1 MTKIKIQYKKPLN
14 GFLQKIVLTTLLTA
28 TSLLAITNME
38 VAQKADKITDG
49 FESSI
54 AKTEM
59 VLVNASGQKSVREL
73 EMKTLEGENGDKTIS
88 TFLTPAD
95 VKGTK
100 TLTHEHVDRDDD
112 QWLYLP
118 ALKRVKR
125 IASSNKSGS
134 FMGSE
139 FSYEDIG
146 NQNYKKFTYDDGLEE
161 VDLNGVKCYK
171 GMRVPKEENSGYTK
185 EISWVSKDKFLL
197 LRVDYYDRKK
207 ELLKTAIFSDY
218 KLIDGVWRVGKIE
231 MKNYQNDKSTVLIW
245 KEDKV
250 HAGLTDRE
258 FTKRILKR

>member
-1 MTKIKIQYKKPLN
+1 MKKILI
-14 GFLQKIVLTTLLTA
+14 TTLLTA
-28 TSLLAITNME
+28 TTLMAITNIE
-38 VAQKADKITDG
+38 IAQKSDKITDG

-54 AKTEM
+54 SQTEM
-59 VLVNASGQKSVREL
+59 ILINASGQKSVREL
-73 EMKTLEGENGDKTIS
+73 EMKTLEGEDGDKTIS

-100 TLTHEHVDRDDD
+100 TLGHEHLDRDDD

-125 IASSNKSGS
+125 IASRNKSGS

-146 NQNYKKFTYDDGLEE
+146 NQNYKKYTYGDKIEE
-161 VDLNGVKCYK
+161 VELNGIKCYK
-171 GMRVPKEENSGYTK
+171 GSRIPKDKNSGYTK
-185 EISWVSKDKFLL
+185 QVSWVAKDTFLL
-197 LRVDYYDRKK
+197 QQIEYYDRKS

-218 KLIDGVWRVGKIE
+218 KEIDGVWRVGKIE
-231 MKNYQNDKSTVLIW
+231 MKNHQNDKSTVLIW

-250 HAGLTDRE
+250 KAGLTAKE
-258 FTKRILKR
+258 FNKRVLKQ

>member
-1 MTKIKIQYKKPLN
+1 M
-14 GFLQKIVLTTLLTA
+14 
-28 TSLLAITNME
+28 AISNLE
-38 VAQKADKITDG
+38 VAQKSDKVTDG

-54 AKTEM
+54 AQTEM
-59 VLVNASGQKSVREL
+59 VLINASGQQSIRQM

-100 TLTHEHVDRDDD
+100 TLTHEHADRDDD

-146 NQNYKKFTYDDGLEE
+146 NTNYQKFTYTGEAEE
-161 VDLNGVKCYK
+161 VDLNGVACYK
-171 GMRVPKEENSGYTK
+171 GSRVPNDKNSGYTK
-185 EISWVSKDKFLL
+185 QISWIAKDTLL
-197 LRVDYYDRKK
+197 VQKVDYYDRKS

-218 KLIDGVWRVGKIE
+218 KQIDGIWRVGKIE
-231 MKNYQNDKSTVLIW
+231 MKNYQNDKVTILTW

-250 HAGLTDRE
+250 HAGLSDKE
-258 FTKRILKR
+258 FNKRVLKQ

>member
-1 MTKIKIQYKKPLN
+1 MKKIL
-14 GFLQKIVLTTLLTA
+14 LTTLLTA
-28 TSLLAITNME
+28 TTLMALTNIE
-38 VAQKADKITDG
+38 IAEKSDKVTDG

-54 AKTEM
+54 SQTEM
-59 VLVNASGQKSVREL
+59 ILINASGQKSVREL

-100 TLTHEHVDRDDD
+100 TLTHEHLNRDDD

-125 IASSNKSGS
+125 IASRNKSGS

-146 NQNYKKFTYDDGLEE
+146 NQNYKKYTYDNKIEE

-171 GMRVPKEENSGYTK
+171 GFRIPKDKNSGYTK
-185 EISWVSKDKFLL
+185 QVSWVEKDTFLL
-197 LRVDYYDRKK
+197 QKIEYYDRKS

-218 KLIDGVWRVGKIE
+218 KQIDGVWRVGKIE
-231 MKNYQNDKSTVLIW
+231 MKNHQNDKSTILIW
-245 KEDKV
+245 KDDKI
-250 HAGLTDRE
+250 HAGLTAKE
-258 FTKRILKR
+258 FNKRVLKQ

>member
-1 MTKIKIQYKKPLN
+1 MRKIL
-14 GFLQKIVLTTLLTA
+14 LTTLFTA
-28 TSLLAITNME
+28 TSLMAITNME
-38 VAQKADKITDG
+38 IAEKSDKVTDG

-54 AKTEM
+54 AQTEM
-59 VLVNASGQKSVREL
+59 ILINASGQQSIRKL

-146 NQNYKKFTYDDGLEE
+146 NQNYNKFTYDEKVEE
-161 VDLNGVKCYK
+161 VELNGIKCYK
-171 GMRVPKEENSGYTK
+171 NS
-185 EISWVSKDKFLL
+185 
-197 LRVDYYDRKK
+197 
-207 ELLKTAIFSDY
+207 
-218 KLIDGVWRVGKIE
+218 
-231 MKNYQNDKSTVLIW
+231 
-245 KEDKV
+245 
-250 HAGLTDRE
+250 
-258 FTKRILKR
+258 KR

>member
-1 MTKIKIQYKKPLN
+1 MKIL
-14 GFLQKIVLTTLLTA
+14 LTTLLTA
-28 TSLLAITNME
+28 TTLMAFTNIE
-38 VAQKADKITDG
+38 IAEKSDKVTDG

-54 AKTEM
+54 AQTEM
-59 VLVNASGQKSVREL
+59 ILINASGQKSTREM

-100 TLTHEHVDRDDD
+100 TLTHEHTDRDDD

-146 NQNYKKFTYDDGLEE
+146 NQNYNKFTYDEKVEE
-161 VDLNGVKCYK
+161 VELNGVKCYK
-171 GMRVPKEENSGYTK
+171 GTRIPKDENSGYTK
-185 EISWVSKDKFLL
+185 QISWVAMDSFLL
-197 LRVDYYDRKK
+197 QQVEYYDRKS
-207 ELLKTAIFSDY
+207 ELLKTAVFSDY
-218 KLIDGVWRVGKIE
+218 KEIDGVWHVGKIE
-231 MKNYQNDKSTVLIW
+231 MKNHQNDKGTVLIW
-245 KEDKV
+245 KDEKV
-250 HAGLTDRE
+250 KAGLTDKE
-258 FTKRILKR
+258 FNKRVLKQ

>member
-1 MTKIKIQYKKPLN
+1 MKKMPNLKKIL
-14 GFLQKIVLTTLLTA
+14 LTTLLTA
-28 TSLLAITNME
+28 TTLMALTNIE
-38 VAQKADKITDG
+38 IAQKSDNITDG

-54 AKTEM
+54 AQTEM
-59 VLVNASGQKSVREL
+59 ILINASGQKSTREL

-100 TLTHEHVDRDDD
+100 TLTHEHTDRDDD

-146 NQNYKKFTYDDGLEE
+146 NQNYNKFTYDDKVEE
-161 VDLNGVKCYK
+161 VELNGIKCYK
-171 GMRVPKEENSGYTK
+171 GTRIPKDENSGYTK
-185 EISWVSKDKFLL
+185 QISWVAMDSFLL
-197 LRVDYYDRKK
+197 QQVEYYDRKS
-207 ELLKTAIFSDY
+207 ELLKTALFSDY
-218 KLIDGVWRVGKIE
+218 KQIDGIWRVGRIE
-231 MKNYQNDKSTVLIW
+231 MKNHQNDKSTILIW
-245 KEDKV
+245 KDEKV
-250 HAGLTDRE
+250 KAGLTDKE
-258 FTKRILKR
+258 FNKRVLKQ

>member
-1 MTKIKIQYKKPLN
+1 MKKILILSLITAKTLMA
-14 GFLQKIVLTTLLTA
+14 LTNIEIA
-28 TSLLAITNME
+28 EKS
-38 VAQKADKITDG
+38 DKVTDG

-54 AKTEM
+54 SQTEM
-59 VLVNASGQKSVREL
+59 ILINASGQQRIREL

-100 TLTHEHVDRDDD
+100 TLGHEHLDRDDD

-125 IASSNKSGS
+125 IASRNKSGS

-146 NQNYKKFTYDDGLEE
+146 NQNYKKYTYDNKIEE

-171 GMRVPKEENSGYTK
+171 GFRIPKDKNSGYTK
-185 EISWVSKDKFLL
+185 QVSWIAKDTFLL
-197 LRVDYYDRKK
+197 QKIDYYDRKS

-218 KLIDGVWRVGKIE
+218 KQIDGVWRVGKIE
-231 MKNYQNDKSTVLIW
+231 MKNHQNDKSTILIW
-245 KEDKV
+245 KDDKI
-250 HAGLTDRE
+250 HAGLTAKE
-258 FTKRILKR
+258 FNKRVLKQ

>member
-1 MTKIKIQYKKPLN
+1 MR
-14 GFLQKIVLTTLLTA
+14 KIVLITILTA
-28 TSLLAITNME
+28 TTLMAITNIE
-38 VAQKADKITDG
+38 VAKKSDEVTDG
-49 FESSI
+49 FKSSI

-59 VLVNASGQKSVREL
+59 ILINASGQKSIREL

-100 TLTHEHVDRDDD
+100 TLTHEHIDRDDD

-146 NQNYKKFTYDDGLEE
+146 NQNYNKFTYNKGIEE
-161 VDLNGVKCYK
+161 VMLNGIKCYK
-171 GMRVPKEENSGYTK
+171 GSRVPKDKNSGYTK
-185 EISWVSKDKFLL
+185 QVSWVSMDNFLL
-197 LRVDYYDRKK
+197 QKVDYYDRKS

-218 KLIDGVWRVGKIE
+218 KKIDGVWRVGKII
-231 MKNYQNDKSTVLIW
+231 MKNHQNDKTTILIW
-245 KEDKV
+245 KEDKIR
-250 HAGLTDRE
+250 AGLKDRE
-258 FTKRILKR
+258 FNKRVLKQ

>member
-1 MTKIKIQYKKPLN
+1 M
-14 GFLQKIVLTTLLTA
+14 
-28 TSLLAITNME
+28 AITNLE
-38 VAQKADKITDG
+38 VAQKSDKINDG

-54 AKTEM
+54 AQTEM
-59 VLVNASGQKSVREL
+59 VLINALGQKSIRQM
-73 EMKTLEGENGDKTIS
+73 EMKTLEGESGDKTIS

-100 TLTHEHVDRDDD
+100 TLTHEHLDRDDD

-146 NQNYKKFTYDDGLEE
+146 NTNYQKFTYSGEAKE
-161 VDLNGVKCYK
+161 VELNGVLCYTGTRIPNDK
-171 GMRVPKEENSGYTK
+171 NSGYTK
-185 EISWVSKDKFLL
+185 QISWIAKDSLL
-197 LRVDYYDRKK
+197 VQKVEYYDRKS
-207 ELLKTAIFSDY
+207 ELLKTATFSEY
-218 KLIDGVWRVGKIE
+218 KQIDGIWRVGKIE
-231 MKNYQNDKSTVLIW
+231 MKNHQNDKSTILTW

-250 HAGLTDRE
+250 KAGLTEKE
-258 FTKRILKR
+258 FNKRVLKQ

>member
-1 MTKIKIQYKKPLN
+1 MTKIL
-14 GFLQKIVLTTLLTA
+14 LTTLLTA
-28 TSLLAITNME
+28 TSLMALTNIE
-38 VAQKADKITDG
+38 IAQKSDKVTDG

-54 AKTEM
+54 AQTEM
-59 VLVNASGQKSVREL
+59 ILINASGQKSTREM

-146 NQNYKKFTYDDGLEE
+146 NQNYNKFTYEDKVEE

-171 GMRVPKEENSGYTK
+171 GTRIPKDKNSGYTK
-185 EISWVSKDKFLL
+185 EVSWISKDNFLL
-197 LRVDYYDRKK
+197 QQVEYYDRKS
-207 ELLKTAIFSDY
+207 ELLKTAVFSDY
-218 KLIDGVWRVGKIE
+218 KEIDGVWRVGKIE
-231 MKNYQNDKSTVLIW
+231 MKNHQNDKSTILIW
-245 KEDKV
+245 KDEKV
-250 HAGLTDRE
+250 KVGLTDKE
-258 FTKRILKR
+258 FNKRVLKQ